1 MWKAVPQKYHL
12 QDSYLW
18 TYNSVNRSVRNAEF
32 KTLAQVRI
40 DKTWKDRFEMYF
52 DTNRNMEHVTQY
64 QGWSRVMYLKR
75 YCEMAARAGDHRDL
89 IDQLIWEDFQQLEVV
104 IYSERNGK
112 FMVSRGHPK
121 FLCRN

>member
-1 MWKAVPQKYHL
+1 
-12 QDSYLW
+12 
-18 TYNSVNRSVRNAEF
+18 
-32 KTLAQVRI
+32 
-40 DKTWKDRFEMYF
+40 
-52 DTNRNMEHVTQY
+52 
-64 QGWSRVMYLKR
+64 MYLKR